1 MSNSLIAKREIL
13 EKELKDIEKSGSSY
27 FDNEDYLA
35 YKTKLDKICDKKV
48 EGLRIR
54 SKCHWYEKGEKSIKF
69 FLTLEKRHAIQNQIK
84 TLVDNDEVLKEQTE
98 INKNILF
105 LSKAFFQK

>member
-1 MSNSLIAKREIL
+1 MSLVRKR
-13 EKELKDIEKSGSSY
+13 
-27 FDNEDYLA
+27 
-35 YKTKLDKICDKKV
+35 
-48 EGLRIR
+48 R
-54 SKCHWYEKGEKSIKF
+54 KSIKF
-69 FLTLEKRHAIQNQIK
+69 FLTLEKRHATQNQIK